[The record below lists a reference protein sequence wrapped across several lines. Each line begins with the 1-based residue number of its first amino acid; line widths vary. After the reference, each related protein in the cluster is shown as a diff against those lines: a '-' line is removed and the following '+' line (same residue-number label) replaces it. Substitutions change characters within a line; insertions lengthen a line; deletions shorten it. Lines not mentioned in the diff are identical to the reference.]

1 MAVVIAHGLSPVP
14 ARAIA
19 GSGVGERARPH
30 VYWTALYVVA
40 RRRPTQLGRT
50 LDDCGSRLCSVSAR
64 RCPRRR
70 AVQVRRWAY
79 QGATMYRSDRFG
91 LTVGV
96 RVVAGF
102 AGRLDAAG
110 LEWE

>member
-1 MAVVIAHGLSPVP
+1 
-14 ARAIA
+14 
-19 GSGVGERARPH
+19 
-30 VYWTALYVVA
+30 
-40 RRRPTQLGRT
+40 
-50 LDDCGSRLCSVSAR
+50 
-64 RCPRRR
+64 
-70 AVQVRRWAY
+70 VQVRRWAY